1 MKETFAAASPVAST
15 LTVTCLPG
23 GRTFEA
29 TSEETILE
37 AALRQGLLLAHSCR
51 NGACGTCKTRMV
63 EGEVNYR
70 VQPAALTAEDAASG
84 YALPCQARARTAV
97 ALECSPI
104 SVDAATPMRRLV
116 TRVQSLDKLAPDV
129 MRIRLKI
136 PANGNFAFYPGQYID
151 IVMNPALRR
160 SLSVA
165 NSPDE
170 DGYMELHLRNYGG
183 PFSTHV
189 FNTMKVGDLIR
200 VEGPLGTFFVR
211 ADSDKPIVFVAS
223 GTGFA
228 PVKAMIED
236 QLRNGGVRPISL
248 YWGGRRPADLY
259 HHELAHAWA
268 TDHGIDYVPVVSEAL
283 PEDTWTG
290 RVGFVHQAVLQDM
303 PSLASHQVYACG
315 APIVVESARR
325 DFTSLRGLPP
335 TEFYADAFLPGVT
348 PAVNR

>member
-1 MKETFAAASPVAST
+1 MNETLPAPPAAT
-15 LTVTCLPG
+15 TTMTVTCLPG

-29 TSEETILE
+29 MPQETILD
-37 AALRQGLLLAHSCR
+37 AALRQGLLLSHSCR
-51 NGACGTCKTRMV
+51 NGVCGTCKTRLI
-63 EGEVNYR
+63 EGRVDYR
-70 VQPAALTAEDAASG
+70 DQPLVLTAEEAASG
-84 YALPCQARARTAV
+84 YALPCQARAQTAV

-104 SVDAATPMRRLV
+104 CADVATPMRRLV

-129 MRIRLKI
+129 MRIRLKM

-165 NSPDE
+165 NSPSE
-170 DGYMELHLRNYGG
+170 DGCIELHLRNYGG

-211 ADSDKPIVFVAS
+211 SDSEKPIVFVVS

-236 QLRNGGVRPISL
+236 QLRKGGPRSMTL
-248 YWGGRRPADLY
+248 YWGGRRPTDLY
-259 HHELAHAWA
+259 HHEMARGWA
-268 TDHGIDYVPVVSEAL
+268 ADHGIAYVPVVSEAL
-283 PEDTWTG
+283 PDDAWTG

-315 APIVVESARR
+315 APVVVESARR
-325 DFTSLRGLPP
+325 DFTSLRGLPS
-335 TEFYADAFLPGVT
+335 TEFYADAFLPGAT
-348 PAVNR
+348 PPAIK